1 MQKFNY
7 HSHTY
12 RCGHADLDM
21 QDEDYVKEYIKM
33 GFRSIAFTD
42 HCPEKNRI
50 DNRPKIR
57 MEYEQKNEYLNSIK
71 KECKL
76 PIITK
81 YDDDF
86 EMMRIENR
94 VSNIYNIKKDDF
106 LEEYK
111 HKPIIH

>member
-1 MQKFNY
+1 MLLHILCGFTKEEAERCREIQYIRVLGFNDKG
-7 HSHTY
+7 
-12 RCGHADLDM
+12 R
-21 QDEDYVKEYIKM
+21 K
-33 GFRSIAFTD
+33 
-42 HCPEKNRI
+42 
-50 DNRPKIR
+50 
-57 MEYEQKNEYLNSIK
+57 YLNSIK
-71 KECKL
+71 KECEL

-81 YDDDF
+81 YDSDF